1 MSSTVTKAKG
11 NERRRQQ
18 RTNWQRMYRSAD
30 DTMKDALSFT
40 VDRDCKKSVSCLAF
54 SVTICRRL
62 NPYPSNYRI
71 STHRLMIIKMNA
83 FEQICAKM
91 RELQQNATAQ
101 CSIGGWWWW

>member
-11 NERRRQQ
+11 NERRRRRQQ

-54 SVTICRRL
+54 SVTIRRRL
-62 NPYPSNYRI
+62 NPYLSNYRI

-91 RELQQNATAQ
+91 REL
-101 CSIGGWWWW
+101 